1 MVVKFFL
8 LRRNIT
14 VYSRRTWILEIRLK
28 NLRNIKLQIIV
39 NGKLNKQHFRKSII
53 ASIYVPGI
61 ILGTLG
67 VVSSYLLLRKA
78 RLPRQVRFFAQ
89 GHTACTIDSKPCVC
103 PTVMCWLVTNCWIL
117 PSGSW
122 LKYLTL
128 SVRESAPGSVLKPL
142 LHTGEPLPWRA
153 WKSSTLDLGFA
164 LCSTESPRKLESEH
178 CYLGFC
184 LGKWNED
191 MRGCNWLSMKVALT
205 FFFSFLLRKILNV
218 SKIEKTV

>member
-103 PTVMCWLVTNCWIL
+103 PTVMYWLVTNCWIL

-128 SVRESAPGSVLKPL
+128 CERECSRLCPKTPPAHRRTFTVKSLKVL
-142 LHTGEPLPWRA
+142 HSG
-153 WKSSTLDLGFA
+153 LG
-164 LCSTESPRKLESEH
+164 LCSLFHGKPSKTWVRALL
-178 CYLGFC
+178 LGI
-184 LGKWNED
+184 LSREVKWGYEG
-191 MRGCNWLSMKVALT
+191 M
-205 FFFSFLLRKILNV
+205 
-218 SKIEKTV
+218 